1 MSLTSLEIYSIVE
14 EWVKSSSLG
23 DEVHNI
29 YIDDYPKT
37 PSNRSIK
44 GEFIVINVL
53 TNAIE
58 DEQVSTVNL
67 NLYVPDVSIRMNA
80 VAQRQ
85 PDTPR
90 LKELTRVAYD
100 SLKGYPTFERW
111 YFDVSSEVILREEGI
126 PYSFASI
133 KLTFKKY

>member
-14 EWVKSSSLG
+14 EWVKSSPLG

-29 YIDDYPKT
+29 YEDDYPKT

-58 DEQVSTVNL
+58 DEQVSTVNI
-67 NLYVPDVSIRMNA
+67 NLYVPDVSKRMNA

-85 PDTPR
+85 PDIPR
-90 LKELTRVAYD
+90 LKELTRIAYD
-100 SLKGYPTFERW
+100 SLKGYPAFERW
-111 YFDVSSEVILREEGI
+111 YFDVSSEIILREEGI